1 MNQIERELGEIK
13 NDLATHNHELLNDLS
28 DVYIRIGNVKCFD
41 VEGAKEVVEIRN
53 AMRDIMDKIQG

>member
-1 MNQIERELGEIK
+1 MNKIERELNEVK
-13 NDLATHNHELLNDLS
+13 NNLAVSNFELLNDLS